1 MSDSHPLSPRQA
13 VQRALAGRWP
23 GRLLR
28 GELAIDDAF
37 VRDFVG
43 LEGEAI
49 PWAARHA
56 VLQRLRHDL
65 AVVSFSHGWGSPVQ
79 PDQDEALYLLRE
91 WRSESDLFVFALV
104 DGPFSAAVKAWGWEQ
119 ALLRLTRPTPD
130 VPRFMAEAVVE
141 QAEFVQRLAALGAD
155 GILLGDDIAYRR
167 STTIQP
173 AALRQSYFPFLTL
186 LVEACQQAGLPVVFH
201 SDGNL
206 WEVLEDLLATG
217 VNGLQGLEPGA
228 GMSLAGVRARVGL
241 ELCLWGNVDVGWLAQ
256 PRPAAEISAE
266 VGRLLA
272 PLAGT
277 PVILGTSGGLMAGVP
292 GVNVEAMIHLQDQP
306 LPNSAPERAFRT
318 EREWPDG

>member
-1 MSDSHPLSPRQA
+1 MNHMPPKSPPLSPRQA

-49 PWAARHA
+49 PWGARRA

-79 PDQDEALYLLRE
+79 PDQEDALFLLRE
-91 WRSESDLFVFALV
+91 WRAESDLFVFALI
-104 DGPFSAAVKAWGWEQ
+104 DGPFSAAVKGWGWEQ
-119 ALLRLTRPTPD
+119 ALMRLARPTPD

-141 QAEFVQRLAALGAD
+141 QTEFVQRLAALGAD

-167 STTIQP
+167 SAYIQP
-173 AALRQSYFPFLTL
+173 AALRQSYFPYLTL
-186 LVEACQQAGLPVVFH
+186 LVEACQQAGLPLVFN

-206 WEVLEDLLATG
+206 WEVLVDLVATG
-217 VNGLQGLEPGA
+217 INGIQGLEPGA
-228 GMSLAGVRARVGL
+228 GMSLAGVRARVGP

-256 PRPAAEISAE
+256 SRPAAEITDE
-266 VGRLLA
+266 VQRLLA

-277 PVILGTSGGLMAGVP
+277 PLILGSSGGLMAGLP
-292 GVNVEAMIHLQDQP
+292 GSNVEAMV
-306 LPNSAPERAFRT
+306 NAA
-318 EREWPDG
+318 

>member
-1 MSDSHPLSPRQA
+1 MNHMPPKSPPLSPRQA

-49 PWAARHA
+49 PWGARRA

-79 PDQDEALYLLRE
+79 PDQEDALFLLRE
-91 WRSESDLFVFALV
+91 WRAESDLFVFALI
-104 DGPFSAAVKAWGWEQ
+104 DGPFSAAVKGWGWEQ
-119 ALLRLTRPTPD
+119 ALMRLARPTPD

-141 QAEFVQRLAALGAD
+141 QTEFVQRLAALGAD

-167 STTIQP
+167 SAYIQP
-173 AALRQSYFPFLTL
+173 AALRQSYFPYLTL

-228 GMSLAGVRARVGL
+228 GMSLAGVRARVGP

-256 PRPAAEISAE
+256 SRPAAEITDE
-266 VGRLLA
+266 VQRLLA

-277 PVILGTSGGLMAGVP
+277 PLILGSSGGLMAGLP
-292 GVNVEAMIHLQDQP
+292 GSNVEAMV
-306 LPNSAPERAFRT
+306 NAA
-318 EREWPDG
+318 

>member
-1 MSDSHPLSPRQA
+1 MNHMPPKSPPLSPRQA

-49 PWAARHA
+49 PWGARRA

-79 PDQDEALYLLRE
+79 PDQEDALFLLRE
-91 WRSESDLFVFALV
+91 WRAESDLFVFALI
-104 DGPFSAAVKAWGWEQ
+104 DGPFSAAVKGWGWEQ
-119 ALLRLTRPTPD
+119 ALMRLARPTPD

-141 QAEFVQRLAALGAD
+141 QTEFVQRLAALGAD

-167 STTIQP
+167 SAYIQP
-173 AALRQSYFPFLTL
+173 AALRQSYFPYLTL

-206 WEVLEDLLATG
+206 WEVLVDLVATG
-217 VNGLQGLEPGA
+217 INGIQGLEPGA
-228 GMSLAGVRARVGL
+228 GMSLAGVRARVGP

-256 PRPAAEISAE
+256 SRPAAEITDE
-266 VGRLLA
+266 VQRLLA

-277 PVILGTSGGLMAGVP
+277 PLILGSSGGLMAGLP
-292 GVNVEAMIHLQDQP
+292 GSNVEAMV
-306 LPNSAPERAFRT
+306 NAA
-318 EREWPDG
+318 